1 MAFLRHSYLTSSTL
15 AAYPHF
21 QARKLPILGMT
32 VNIVENSAKKFADRA
47 SLGKRG
53 TSIYTPFAAR
63 LWDTEHSHSNG

>member
-1 MAFLRHSYLTSSTL
+1 
-15 AAYPHF
+15 
-21 QARKLPILGMT
+21 MT

-47 SLGKRG
+47 SLGKGG